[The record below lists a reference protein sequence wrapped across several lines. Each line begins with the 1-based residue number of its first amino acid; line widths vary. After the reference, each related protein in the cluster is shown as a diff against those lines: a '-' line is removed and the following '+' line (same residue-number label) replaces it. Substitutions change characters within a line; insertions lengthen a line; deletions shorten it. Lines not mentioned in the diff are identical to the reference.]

1 MIRFAGGRRMKK
13 ISTRSFSTT
22 KGNVKEGE
30 PKPTAM
36 NVLRS
41 MIDDARKSFSV
52 RVASKPAR
60 KKIGWHFH
68 IVNFLFA
75 LIPAAIVFTYGNEER
90 K

>member
-1 MIRFAGGRRMKK
+1 MRIT
-13 ISTRSFSTT
+13 SNRSFLSTSTT
-22 KGNVKEGE
+22 NGDTKERE
-30 PKPTAM
+30 LKPTAM
-36 NVLRS
+36 NVLKS

-52 RVASKPAR
+52 RVASKPVR

-75 LIPAAIVFTYGNEER
+75 LIPAALVFRYGNEER